1 MAAAPSRRY
10 SDMTAV
16 LPPLANVPPL
26 LLAGKRV
33 VVLGSGSG
41 LGQAVARYA
50 ETAGAEVLGVDD
62 RKVFDGLA
70 ALYHADL
77 HDPAA
82 LDAAAHAL
90 PDGIDGLALLP
101 DPGTGGPQQTLA
113 RALLA
118 PRHLARALAPKLAH
132 GAALLACG
140 APPHGTWRA
149 QLGETRAAAALRWD
163 DLDGFAARWGLLAE
177 PDRTTRTAGW
187 AMLAWVMAQHARWA
201 DRAIRLNALTPASH
215 DGRLPPDIVA
225 ASGQDAASGTD
236 TAARAAL
243 FLLSDL
249 SQGLTGANLAADGGL
264 CARIMTSLD
273 GL

>member
-1 MAAAPSRRY
+1 MAAARSRRC
-10 SDMTAV
+10 SDMTTA
-16 LPPLANVPPL
+16 LPPLANIPPL

-50 ETAGAEVLGVDD
+50 QAAGADVLGVDD
-62 RKVFDGLA
+62 RKVFDGLT

-77 HDPAA
+77 NDPAA

-90 PDGIDGLALLP
+90 PDGIDALALLP
-101 DPGTGGPQQTLA
+101 DAGTGGPEQTLT

-118 PRHLARALAPKLAH
+118 PRHLAQALAPKLAH
-132 GAALLACG
+132 GAAVLARA
-140 APPHGTWRA
+140 APPHATWQA
-149 QLGETRAAAALRWD
+149 QLGETRAAASLRWD
-163 DLDGFAARWGLLAE
+163 DLDGFVTRWGLRAE
-177 PDRTTRTAGW
+177 PDRAARTAGW
-187 AMLAWVMAQHARWA
+187 AMQAWVMAHCNRWA

-264 CARIMTSLD
+264 SARIMTSLH

>member
-1 MAAAPSRRY
+1 
-10 SDMTAV
+10 MTAA
-16 LPPLANVPPL
+16 LPPLAKVPPL

-41 LGQAVARYA
+41 LGRAVALHA
-50 ETAGAEVLGVDD
+50 EHAGAEVLGVDD

-101 DPGTGGPQQTLA
+101 DPGTGGPEQTLA
-113 RALLA
+113 RKLLA
-118 PRHLARALAPKLAH
+118 PRHLAQALLPKLAH
-132 GAALLACG
+132 GAALLACA
-140 APPHGTWRA
+140 APPHATWQA
-149 QLGETRAAAALRWD
+149 QLGETRAAMALRWD
-163 DLDGFAARWGLLAE
+163 DLGGFVTRWGLLAE
-177 PDRTTRTAGW
+177 PDRAGRTAGW
-187 AMLAWVMAQHARWA
+187 AMQAWVMAQRNRWA
-201 DRAIRLNALTPASH
+201 DRAIRVNTLTPASH

-225 ASGQDAASGTD
+225 ESGQDAASGTN
-236 TAARAAL
+236 TAACTAL
-243 FLLSDL
+243 FLMSDL

-264 CARIMTSLD
+264 SARIMTSLH

>member
-1 MAAAPSRRY
+1 MAAARSRRC
-10 SDMTAV
+10 SDMTD
-16 LPPLANVPPL
+16 LSSSLATVPPL

-33 VVLGSGSG
+33 VVLGTGSG
-41 LGQAVARYA
+41 LGRAVALHA
-50 ETAGAEVLGVDD
+50 QAAGAEVLGVDD
-62 RKVFDGLA
+62 HKAFDGLD

-77 HDPAA
+77 NDPAA

-101 DPGTGGPQQTLA
+101 DPGTGGPEQTLT

-118 PRHLARALAPKLAH
+118 PRHLAQALAPKLAH
-132 GAALLACG
+132 GAAVLVRA
-140 APPHGTWRA
+140 APPHATWQAR
-149 QLGETRAAAALRWD
+149 LGETRAALALRRD
-163 DLDGFAARWGLLAE
+163 DLGGFVARWGLLAE
-177 PDRTTRTAGW
+177 PDRAARTAGW
-187 AMLAWVMAQHARWA
+187 AMQAWVMAQHNRWA

-225 ASGQDAASGTD
+225 ASAKDAASGTD

-264 CARIMTSLD
+264 SARIITSLD

>member
-1 MAAAPSRRY
+1 
-10 SDMTAV
+10 MTAAS
-16 LPPLANVPPL
+16 LPLASVPPL

-41 LGQAVARYA
+41 LGRAVALYA
-50 ETAGAEVLGVDD
+50 EAAGAEVLGVDD
-62 RKVFDGLA
+62 RKLFDGVS
-70 ALYHADL
+70 ALYHTDL
-77 HDPAA
+77 NDPAA

-101 DPGTGGPQQTLA
+101 DPGTGGPELTLA
-113 RALLA
+113 RSLLA
-118 PRHLARALAPKLAH
+118 PRHLTQALAPKLAH
-132 GAALLACG
+132 GAAILAC
-140 APPHGTWRA
+140 ATPMHGTWQAR
-149 QLGETRAAAALRWD
+149 LGETRAAAALRWD
-163 DLDGFAARWGLLAE
+163 DLGGFVARWGLLAE
-177 PDRTTRTAGW
+177 PDRATRTAGW
-187 AMLAWVMAQHARWA
+187 AMLAWVMAQCHNRA
-201 DRAIRLNALTPASH
+201 DRSIRINALTPASH

-249 SQGLTGANLAADGGL
+249 SLGLTGANLAADGGL
-264 CARIMTSLD
+264 SARIITSLD